1 MISRSKSMFSTVFNA
16 HITLHSAGHG
26 EVMRNFCQL
35 SRWIQE
41 DCHECQARMG
51 YRNEPAQ
58 KGYRTCCLQLSGPNP
73 FYGGNLMGFNI
84 TMKTHLWTCLHRILE
99 VRLNEMEDPP
109 QM

>member
-41 DCHECQARMG
+41 DCHECEQSGLHSKILSQKQSLNKQATPSVFG
-51 YRNEPAQ
+51 Q
-58 KGYRTCCLQLSGPNP
+58 SKLKDSGD
-73 FYGGNLMGFNI
+73 L
-84 TMKTHLWTCLHRILE
+84 TAWLE
-99 VRLNEMEDPP
+99 CRFHVLASCKFVSSI
-109 QM
+109 

>member
-1 MISRSKSMFSTVFNA
+1 MWFVNVRWENIKQGIVANA
-16 HITLHSAGHG
+16 HNPVLGTLT
-26 EVMRNFCQL
+26 
-35 SRWIQE
+35 QE

-58 KGYRTCCLQLSGPNP
+58 KGYRTCCLQLSGPKP

-84 TMKTHLWTCLHRILE
+84 TMKTHLWTCLHWILE